1 MQKIRTLLVDDHK
14 IVRDGIKSI
23 LDHDKEIQVVAEAE
37 NGTEAIKYLEN
48 NNGNIDV
55 AIMDISMPELNG
67 IDATEIISKLHKNVN
82 ILALT
87 MHSDE
92 SYILNMIKAGALGY
106 ILKDSGG
113 QKLIEAVKTVANGDK
128 YYSNEVSVK
137 MINSILNAN
146 KPKKETS
153 DLTAKEME
161 ILKHVVEGKT
171 NKDIGKLYNISSRT
185 IETHR
190 RNIMKKLNVSNTAG
204 MVATALKKKLV

>member
-23 LDHDKEIQVVAEAE
+23 LDNDKEIQVVAEAE
-37 NGTEAIKYLEN
+37 NGTDAIKYLEN
-48 NNGNIDV
+48 NNGGVDV

-137 MINSILNAN
+137 MINSILNAS

-153 DLTAKEME
+153 ELTSKELE

-171 NKDIGKLYNISSRT
+171 NKEIGKMYNISSRT

-204 MVATALKKKLV
+204 MVATALKKKLI

>member
-67 IDATEIISKLHKNVN
+67 IDAIEIISKLHKNVN